1 MIEIDA
7 TLVKQLIRTQYP
19 QWAAIPVAQ
28 GAHHNGATA
37 RYRPE
42 PGKECAPSD
51 PQYSRRS

>member
-42 PGKECAPSD
+42 PGK
-51 PQYSRRS
+51 